1 MMFHAVF
8 AEFERSMISTSE
20 VGLDRVRKF
29 KRLGPPIKINDT
41 LKQQIWDLSDDGLG
55 LKAITE
61 QVSVSRSTV
70 YKVLQTGR

>member
-1 MMFHAVF
+1 MPKAIWRVLLTSAV
-8 AEFERSMISTSE
+8 ECQ
-20 VGLDRVRKF
+20 
-29 KRLGPPIKINDT
+29 PCKINDT
-41 LKQQIWDLSDDGLG
+41 LKQQIWDLSDDVLG